1 MIYTQVSDELSF
13 KDIEASL
20 DYDIKS
26 YNIIQPLGQGAN
38 GFVCKIED
46 FKSKECY
53 AMKVVDKKRK
63 DIQNVMKR
71 LDQEIKIQKELD
83 HPNIIKLFK
92 HFEDDQNHYLIM
104 ELAQN
109 GEIKDYL
116 NINKPL
122 SESQILDFS
131 YQLACGIKYLHDKD
145 IVHRDL
151 KLNNVLLSNGKIKI
165 ADFGLATK
173 VNDEN
178 PECNTMCGTA
188 NYLSPEILNSK
199 GYGKKTDIWSF
210 GCILYALC
218 SGNLPFFSG
227 NPSQTI
233 QNIKEGKWQLPQNI
247 SDNVKDLLS
256 NTLNWDQN
264 SRFSIEQVLSH
275 KFYEKKH
282 KQSIIIFNQGADAIS
297 NQQNKLSTPNKVL
310 LDWTSPRFNAP
321 IHLQQKSQSSQK
333 KNKRIS
339 NLKNQKSLTSMKLD
353 LSDCNKENQPN
364 LINSSNNKS
373 NNTAIIEKQKS
384 TKSNTYKE
392 QQNIQ
397 SNQQNSLGMS
407 NIFLTTARS
416 INLADNSIIMS
427 TLQDNQLN
435 NTNNKKENTKPTQKL
450 QYYLQQNSN
459 TSQQLKQSSILNN
472 QGQASGYNNSRNRFD
487 LSCNNVINQNKSQ
500 QSLLQYNGY
509 KSQSVIPQQQQAFSQ
524 NSQQISNK
532 NQPQQ
537 QNTKELTPKQFNPYL
552 SQNSEKTQQ
561 DYSNNAFKSYRST
574 SSLHQNISIAN
585 TSQTYRNP
593 LQESQINK
601 NNQQRQ
607 EAFDNTKQ
615 ALHNVKKP
623 LQYFSQQQQTQKD
636 GDNQMFTQSQ
646 NNNTNKQMK
655 GDNTLNGNLKYSSLS
670 TNSQTLNKNDE
681 SYIHNYHQPRIRS
694 QQSQQ
699 NVNLRE
705 KSPSCQFIQKNQE
718 ISSQNNCDGIK
729 DLQNINKIQ
738 QNSQIKRN
746 YSQQIT
752 PKEMQTNSNI
762 QKLEYANRI
771 SQLCAKGDHNFL
783 LEKKSSSNSNN
794 NCQQNVQSSKNIRSL
809 SNSQFTIN
817 SNIKQKIQKDTSEL
831 SIQVTDRQ
839 ITFQGNEQNEKINF
853 TKSPTQ
859 IQTRNNSKSFSQ
871 SVNCAPI
878 ASSKERKVSFVA
890 QSADL
895 QEQIQIIQ
903 SKSTQQTGAVNFADS
918 KTQYQSNDTNSSFPV
933 SPLSTQGLK
942 ANKVNT
948 KNGIIEISENNWLS
962 IECQN
967 GQLIFKISPNGEQ
980 IQIQKFQ
987 KSKYQKKNYDLQSL
1001 PEKYIKLYTYAKVV
1015 CQTLKSKTPLVKIQ
1029 NEKGTFMLMSNQ
1041 PKQNYEVSLSNG
1053 YKVSHVIGTDIM
1065 TVKDKQNKEF
1075 IVYLSQQNLNKSIP
1089 QEITLAVKVSLEQ
1102 MSSCLQKQNEQYL
1115 ANFK

>member
-63 DIQNVMKR
+63 DIENVMKR

-116 NINKPL
+116 NNNKPL

-151 KLNNVLLSNGKIKI
+151 KLNNVLLSNGIIKI

-173 VNDEN
+173 VNDDN

-247 SDNVKDLLS
+247 SDSVKDLLS

-264 SRFSIEQVLSH
+264 TRFSIEQVLQH

-321 IHLQQKSQSSQK
+321 INLQQKSQSSQK

-353 LSDCNKENQPN
+353 LSECNKENQPS
-364 LINSSNNKS
+364 LINNSSNY
-373 NNTAIIEKQKS
+373 AALVEKQKN
-384 TKSNTYKE
+384 TKLNTQKDQQAMLSN
-392 QQNIQ
+392 
-397 SNQQNSLGMS
+397 NQQSSLGMS

-416 INLADNSIIMS
+416 INLVDNSFIMS

-459 TSQQLKQSSILNN
+459 TQQSLKQSSISSN
-472 QGQASGYNNSRNRFD
+472 QGQLNCYNNARNRFD
-487 LSCNNVINQNKSQ
+487 QSCNNIINQNKSQ
-500 QSLLQYNGY
+500 QSLIEHNGQ
-509 KSQSVIPQQQQAFSQ
+509 KSQSVIPQQFYA
-524 NSQQISNK
+524 NSQQISNN

-537 QNTKELTPKQFNPYL
+537 QNTKEQTPKQFNPYL
-552 SQNSEKTQQ
+552 SQNNEKTQSE
-561 DYSNNAFKSYRST
+561 YSNNAFKSYRST
-574 SSLHQNISIAN
+574 SSLHQNISTAN

-593 LQESQINK
+593 LQESKINK
-601 NNQQRQ
+601 NSQQRQ
-607 EAFDNTKQ
+607 EAHDNNKQ
-615 ALHNVKKP
+615 VLHNIKKP
-623 LQYFSQQQQTQKD
+623 LQYFSQQQQSQKD

-646 NNNTNKQMK
+646 NNNTSKQIK
-655 GDNTLNGNLKYSSLS
+655 GESSVNGNLKYSSLS
-670 TNSQTLNKNDE
+670 TNSQVKQHKNDE
-681 SYIHNYHQPRIRS
+681 SYIHNYHQPIIRS
-694 QQSQQ
+694 QQYQQ
-699 NVNLRE
+699 NANQGK
-705 KSPSCQFIQKNQE
+705 KSPSCQFSKKIQE
-718 ISSQNNCDGIK
+718 ISSQSNCDIIR
-729 DLQNINKIQ
+729 DCQNINRVQ
-738 QNSQIKRN
+738 QSSQIKRN

-752 PKEMQTNSNI
+752 PKEMQANSNI

-783 LEKKSSSNSNN
+783 LEKKSSSNSSSS
-794 NCQQNVQSSKNIRSL
+794 CQQNVQSSKNVRSL
-809 SNSQFTIN
+809 SNSQFTGS
-817 SNIKQKIQKDTSEL
+817 SNVKQNFQKDISEL
-831 SIQVTDRQ
+831 QIQVTDRQ
-839 ITFQGNEQNEKINF
+839 ITFQGNEQTEKIINF

-859 IQTRNNSKSFSQ
+859 IQARNNSKSFSQ

-895 QEQIQIIQ
+895 QEQMQIIQ
-903 SKSTQQTGAVNFADS
+903 SKSTQQTGTVNFDVS
-918 KTQYQSNDTNSSFPV
+918 KTQYKSNGIISSYPL

-942 ANKVNT
+942 VNKVST

-987 KSKYQKKNYDLQSL
+987 KSKYQKKNYDLQTL
-1001 PEKYIKLYTYAKVV
+1001 PEKYVKLYTYAKVV

-1075 IVYLSQQNLNKSIP
+1075 IVYLSQQHLNKNIP

>member
-1 MIYTQVSDELSF
+1 MEKLKTTQTITNHQVKVKSQILAINWPAELNIY
-13 KDIEASL
+13 
-20 DYDIKS
+20 
-26 YNIIQPLGQGAN
+26 
-38 GFVCKIED
+38 
-46 FKSKECY
+46 
-53 AMKVVDKKRK
+53 M
-63 DIQNVMKR
+63 
-71 LDQEIKIQKELD
+71 IKIQYTETQ
-83 HPNIIKLFK
+83 NSITFFSQMGSQKL
-92 HFEDDQNHYLIM
+92 
-104 ELAQN
+104 
-109 GEIKDYL
+109 
-116 NINKPL
+116 
-122 SESQILDFS
+122 QILG
-131 YQLACGIKYLHDKD
+131 QLQKLMMKIQSAIRCVEQQITCLRK
-145 IVHRDL
+145 IVFHFIFIQ
-151 KLNNVLLSNGKIKI
+151 KNIS
-165 ADFGLATK
+165 F
-173 VNDEN
+173 
-178 PECNTMCGTA
+178 
-188 NYLSPEILNSK
+188 YSEILNSK

-247 SDNVKDLLS
+247 SESVKDLLS

-264 SRFSIEQVLSH
+264 SRFSIEQVLQH

-297 NQQNKLSTPNKVL
+297 NQQNKLLTPNKVL

-321 IHLQQKSQSSQK
+321 INLQQKSQSSQK
-333 KNKRIS
+333 KNKRIQS
-339 NLKNQKSLTSMKLD
+339 LKNQKSLTSMKLD

-364 LINSSNNKS
+364 LINNCNH
-373 NNTAIIEKQKS
+373 NAPIIEKQKNL
-384 TKSNTYKE
+384 KQNTQKE
-392 QQNIQ
+392 SQYIQN
-397 SNQQNSLGMS
+397 NQQSSLGMS

-427 TLQDNQLN
+427 TLQDNQIN
-435 NTNNKKENTKPTQKL
+435 NNKKENSKPTQKL

-459 TSQQLKQSSILNN
+459 TQSSLKQSSILSN
-472 QGQASGYNNSRNRFD
+472 QGQLNSYNNTRNRFD
-487 LSCNNVINQNKSQ
+487 QSSNNTINQNKSQ
-500 QSLLQYNGY
+500 QSLIQNTGY
-509 KSQSVIPQQQQAFSQ
+509 KSQSVIPQQQQSYYP

-532 NQPQQ
+532 NQSQQ
-537 QNTKELTPKQFNPYL
+537 QNTKEQTPKQFNPYL
-552 SQNSEKTQQ
+552 SQNNEKTQS

-574 SSLHQNISIAN
+574 SSLHQNISTAN

-593 LQESQINK
+593 LQESQISK
-601 NNQQRQ
+601 NSQLRQ
-607 EAFDNTKQ
+607 EAHDNTKQ
-615 ALHNVKKP
+615 VLHNIKKP
-623 LQYFSQQQQTQKD
+623 LQYFSQQQQAQKD
-636 GDNQMFTQSQ
+636 GDSSMFTQSQ
-646 NNNTNKQMK
+646 NNNTNKQIK
-655 GDNTLNGNLKYSSLS
+655 GESSLNGNLKYSSLS
-670 TNSQTLNKNDE
+670 TNSQTVQHKNDE

-694 QQSQQ
+694 QQCQQ
-699 NVNLRE
+699 NINQRE
-705 KSPSCQFIQKNQE
+705 KSPSCQFSQKIQE
-718 ISSQNNCDGIK
+718 INSQNTCDNNK
-729 DLQNINKIQ
+729 DHQTINNIQ
-738 QNSQIKRN
+738 QSSQIKRN

-752 PKEMQTNSNI
+752 PKEMKANSNI

-771 SQLCAKGDHNFL
+771 SQLCSKGDHNFL
-783 LEKKSSSNSNN
+783 LEKKSSSNSSSS
-794 NCQQNVQSSKNIRSL
+794 CQQNAQSSKNMRSL
-809 SNSQFTIN
+809 SNSQFTGS
-817 SNIKQKIQKDTSEL
+817 SNIKQNFQKDTSEL
-831 SIQVTDRQ
+831 QIQVTDRQ
-839 ITFQGNEQNEKINF
+839 ITFQGNEQNEKMINF

-895 QEQIQIIQ
+895 QEQMQIIQ
-903 SKSTQQTGAVNFADS
+903 SKSTQQTGTLNFAES
-918 KTQYQSNDTNSSFPV
+918 KSQYKSNDSISSYPL

-987 KSKYQKKNYDLQSL
+987 KSKYQKKNYDLQTL
-1001 PEKYIKLYTYAKVV
+1001 PEKYVKLYTYAKVV

-1041 PKQNYEVSLSNG
+1041 PKQNYEVSLSSG

-1075 IVYLSQQNLNKSIP
+1075 IVYLSQQNLNKNIP